1 MYIINTTFDGLG
13 CLLCVSTKASE
24 LIRGETV
31 CMCQFFAEE
40 ESEKKT
46 QLVLEYRY
54 CKKNEELN
62 NFK

>member
-40 ESEKKT
+40 ESEKK
-46 QLVLEYRY
+46 RS
-54 CKKNEELN
+54 
-62 NFK
+62 